1 MSHSL
6 PQVLTVVVR
15 MKNGGGKATVK
26 CHAYWCT
33 VQIIIIKK
41 TSLDG
46 RIGWGHSLRFMIRH
60 QVLMAPLWILSEVPL
75 SPSYSLS
82 YSDANRVNSEL
93 ILWYV
98 TKSKH
103 TLHLLGWFFF
113 WVAMGWWGRGI
124 MHFWTEVPLCLAV
137 YMFTVSSLMMLFLV
151 FLVMP
156 FPGQHALASACVE

>member
-46 RIGWGHSLRFMIRH
+46 RTGWGHSLRFMIRH

-75 SPSYSLS
+75 SPSYWLY

-98 TKSKH
+98 KKSKH

-113 WVAMGWWGRGI
+113 ELPWDGEGEASCISEQMSHSALQCICLLFPPLWCYFLSSWWC
-124 MHFWTEVPLCLAV
+124 HFR
-137 YMFTVSSLMMLFLV
+137 VSE
-151 FLVMP
+151 
-156 FPGQHALASACVE
+156 ASACVE